1 MRYQSKSP
9 KELKQRDATTNLFE
23 WLKSETL
30 KQQMLAQMWSNR
42 CGTFIVGGNVKWCSH
57 WKIASVS
64 YKTRHSFTIQLNNH
78 APCYLPK
85 GVEILH
91 PYKTYTWV
99 FITSS
104 CIIAKTWKQLSY
116 LVVGEWLN
124 CSTSR

>member
-1 MRYQSKSP
+1 MAKIRNTKTANVGT
-9 KELKQRDATTNLFE
+9 DV
-23 WLKSETL
+23 
-30 KQQMLAQMWSNR
+30 KQQMWNVH
-42 CGTFIVGGNVKWCSH
+42 CGRECKMVQSLEDSFC
-57 WKIASVS
+57 S
-64 YKTRHSFTIQLNNH
+64 YKTKHSFTIQLNNH

-91 PYKTYTWV
+91 PHKTYTWV